1 MRSPTGSSSTMAPI
15 QPLRFHEFLIPPFDR
30 LKFTLLFVLATGF
43 GWLLV
48 EGILSSLKTPVIAA
62 FWQPQGMLG
71 TLVMGLVSGLIV
83 GATQWLVLR
92 RYVPDWLWILANAA
106 GYVLFMITLQG
117 WRDLVFAGVVN
128 LPLQNLSWLGG
139 ILGVLL
145 ATLCAFW
152 LGFAQW
158 LVLREYARHS
168 WKWIVVP
175 PLAVLLAFALFTGS
189 LLLSQMGFLLPLDAR
204 VLGAG
209 ALGTTQAIA
218 LCTLGKK
225 AAGTSHS
232 PPSLLE
238 TAPEMLDY
246 GQVQALAEQLERR
259 LNQAWNQEIS
269 SDRPLVYQVGVDA
282 TGTIAAYE
290 PLNQSALDHAQ
301 QTPLPDLLR
310 PPAEPG
316 DIETPLPLAKFQ
328 IRFLPSGSLEI
339 ISWRGIP
346 LLWIGFG
353 MIVAVV
359 LVGAIASYLL
369 GRL

>member
-1 MRSPTGSSSTMAPI
+1 
-15 QPLRFHEFLIPPFDR
+15 
-30 LKFTLLFVLATGF
+30 VLATGF

-189 LLLSQMGFLLPLDAR
+189 LLLSQMGFLLPLHPGQKSGWNFPFPAFLTGNGSR
-204 VLGAG
+204 NAGLWAGAG
-209 ALGTTQAIA
+209 TGGTA
-218 LCTLGKK
+218 
-225 AAGTSHS
+225 
-232 PPSLLE
+232 
-238 TAPEMLDY
+238 
-246 GQVQALAEQLERR
+246 R
-259 LNQAWNQEIS
+259 
-269 SDRPLVYQVGVDA
+269 A
-282 TGTIAAYE
+282 T
-290 PLNQSALDHAQ
+290 
-301 QTPLPDLLR
+301 
-310 PPAEPG
+310 AEPG
-316 DIETPLPLAKFQ
+316 ME
-328 IRFLPSGSLEI
+328 SGDQQRSPPGL
-339 ISWRGIP
+339 S
-346 LLWIGFG
+346 
-353 MIVAVV
+353 
-359 LVGAIASYLL
+359 
-369 GRL
+369 GRSRCNRDNRCL